1 MTSRNCLSHFSFPK
15 VRAIDKDNVLYDEM
29 HQKDHFLKYQ
39 SPTKKNV
46 TDRMSYSIKRF
57 LFYFVIGPHILTCL
71 VTDDIISLQKLLM
84 FQSKKENLYMQ
95 NTNHNLIHGHYVII
109 YNVEYEKLTLKK
121 IFEII

>member
-29 HQKDHFLKYQ
+29 HQKDHFLKYH
-39 SPTKKNV
+39 STTEKNV

-57 LFYFVIGPHILTCL
+57 LFYFVIGPHISTCL

-121 IFEII
+121 YLK

>member
-1 MTSRNCLSHFSFPK
+1 MTSRYCLSHFSFPK

-29 HQKDHFLKYQ
+29 HQKDHFLKYH
-39 SPTKKNV
+39 STTKKNV

-57 LFYFVIGPHILTCL
+57 LFYFVIGPHISTCL

-109 YNVEYEKLTLKK
+109 YNVEYKKLTLKK
-121 IFEII
+121 YLK